1 MSSLNFSTIL
11 EHHAMS
17 VLVNSKKILVHGS
30 GRTIA
35 GVGLEDLIIFDN
47 HDVMLIVRK
56 GHAGTGH

>member
-1 MSSLNFSTIL
+1 
-11 EHHAMS
+11 MS